1 MNSQETKAVL
11 AARRAYK
18 SAIAAG
24 AEGRIA
30 LDVACAAYRV
40 FHPVIGDQHLVQLAQ
55 ESYSAHPSSCNGAL
69 FQRAKYKNRRHT
81 AA

>member
-40 FHPVIGDQHLVQLAQ
+40 FHPVMDDRQIRNTVAARIGL
-55 ESYSAHPSSCNGAL
+55 NT
-69 FQRAKYKNRRHT
+69 RTRRKPD

>member
-1 MNSQETKAVL
+1 MNSQEARAVL
-11 AARRAYK
+11 AAQRAYK
-18 SAIAAG
+18 GAITAG

-40 FHPVIGDQHLVQLAQ
+40 FHPVMGDREIRNAIAAKIGLPTKA
-55 ESYSAHPSSCNGAL
+55 
-69 FQRAKYKNRRHT
+69 RRKPD

>member
-40 FHPVIGDQHLVQLAQ
+40 FHPVMGDRQIRKAIAARVGLI
-55 ESYSAHPSSCNGAL
+55 
-69 FQRAKYKNRRHT
+69 AKARWKPD